1 MPKTPSSSI
10 LEGQGPYFRA
20 LAVPP
25 ITVLRLATETSIS
38 MAGAMT
44 QVTVG
49 SLRKAV
55 GKELFGGVW
64 QCLEGLIKD
73 SHGMDLSGFLD

>member
-10 LEGQGPYFRA
+10 EGQGPQGPYFRA
-20 LAVPP
+20 AVPP

-38 MAGAMT
+38 MAGALKS
-44 QVTVG
+44 Q
-49 SLRKAV
+49 SDRFESSRIA
-55 GKELFGGVW
+55 ELFGGVW

-73 SHGMDLSGFLD
+73 SHGTDLFGFLD